1 MKSKR
6 HQMILKLVSEEN
18 IDTQES
24 LQAAL
29 ADNGFNVTQAT
40 VSRDIKELSLIKTV
54 SADGNYKYGIPSLKK
69 SGMKDESGSVL
80 GFISDSVL
88 NVDYAGN
95 TVVVKCHSGMAQAVC
110 AKLDE
115 TGIENVVGTLAGD
128 DTIFI
133 LMRTESDA
141 RRLLKELDSIIHSK

>member
-6 HQMILKLVSEEN
+6 HQMILRLVSEEH

-24 LQAAL
+24 LQTAL
-29 ADNGFNVTQAT
+29 AAHGFNVTQAT
-40 VSRDIKELSLIKTV
+40 VSRDIKELSLIKV
-54 SADGNYKYGIPSLKK
+54 VAPDGSYKYSIPSLKK
-69 SGMKDESGSVL
+69 SGMKEKSGAVL

-88 NVDYAGN
+88 GVDYAGN

-110 AKLDE
+110 AKLDS
-115 TGIENVVGTLAGD
+115 TAIENVVGTLAGD

-141 RRLLKELDSIIHSK
+141 RRLLKELESIIYSK

>member
-1 MKSKR
+1 MKSQR
-6 HQMILKLVSEEN
+6 HQMIIKLVSEEK

-29 ADNGFNVTQAT
+29 AAHGFKVTQAT
-40 VSRDIKELSLIKTV
+40 VSRDIKDLSLIKV
-54 SADGNYKYGIPSLKK
+54 VLPDGSYKYRIPSLRKNGLK
-69 SGMKDESGSVL
+69 EENSAIMS
-80 GFISDSVL
+80 FISDSVL
-88 NVDYAGN
+88 SVDYAGN

-110 AKLDE
+110 AKLDR
-115 TGIENVVGTLAGD
+115 TKLENVVGTLAGD

-141 RRLLKELDSIIHSK
+141 QRLVKELNSIIYSK